1 MMNFNWANELA
12 KNALKTAQK
21 RIDSVLD
28 ITPEDEIENDE
39 DASDLVNTS
48 VDQALEQ
55 ENQSGH
61 HKEWNEA
68 NSSCIPIY
76 DGTSGIE
83 VVDSE
88 PNPIRDSHHAGLLPH
103 SPSSNS
109 PEEELVCN
117 EEQDIPHSNN
127 VEKHKDS
134 ELLEQDNK
142 HFVAENSSHENN
154 KHHDDTLTLI
164 SSDFEVLRHS
174 DSCSMASSVPPKTL
188 TVLLPDASTIETHEQ
203 AKQEDNSDLQPTSAE
218 IAHLRTQIQYQE
230 RRIRDLQFQNQ
241 RLEAKSKELLA
252 FKAMRTQQSTAE
264 ARLLKKLNEK
274 ETKLA
279 DLLQEGEKLA
289 EMNGKLSKELKRLRA
304 NLAEQEQLAKKST
317 EAETSR
323 DLARE
328 EARGLAAEITKLRA
342 VIKSLELDLAEL
354 KMLNE
359 SLTND
364 LKKKDDKIS
373 KLLADVQQSQASREL
388 ANEKLRRLETAFEEV
403 SIKVKQEEM
412 SSKSIEEITLGLNA
426 DLEEEKKKNERQ
438 TAYIDSLEKR
448 LGEMMETQQ
457 NNAEMIA
464 TVSAPL
470 LESIHQ
476 LEEKISVKDNEYEQT
491 VCEKE
496 ISISTLNLEKGHLLL
511 ENEKFK
517 KENEEDDKNINTEDM
532 TCHSDAISESKRLTE
547 SEEKSKGLRT
557 RSDFIFLNE
566 LGEGSFSTVYHVRE
580 KSTGRELAAKVC
592 FKKQIIRERK
602 IDYIFR
608 EKEALIRLSNIDGKH
623 PFLAQI
629 MCTFQDTENLYII
642 MTLAKK
648 GDLLKLMRKSGG
660 KFNLNLARFYTCEIV
675 AALEHM
681 HSLKIIHRDLK
692 PENILISETGHI
704 LVSDFGSAKILD
716 RAKANTQTDRPKIQ
730 KRRSSFVGTPQF
742 VSPEVL
748 KGEPVQQA
756 CDYWALGVIIYQL
769 LTGKHAFYD
778 VAEYLIYRR
787 ILSAAYKIPDDFPEI
802 AANIVRKLLIVKVT
816 DRLGSVESGGA
827 ETVKKEP
834 FFDGIK
840 WDSITETEFR
850 ERIQNDLATIE
861 RLNKHARQIEQQNSI
876 LEMNSSKLLHKIEE
890 LTKKLSEKE
899 DEIGKVYVQ
908 LSDEADTF
916 EKRIMQKQNEVDDAR
931 KYSEVLEKE
940 LHQLKMQNGE
950 RLMEQEKIQEFLPNG
965 SSFMLSIPNHALQIE
980 LADALAKY
988 EKSMRQIST
997 LEGKISSMEAES
1009 QYVDSLRHELQA
1021 LRLRYEN
1028 LLEAH
1033 GEKIERIEELELDL
1047 ADLKKL
1053 LKDQKVTRKRSEFV
1067 KYAFKKKRSLYYSM
1081 HVHEYVHKIWCLLAP
1096 F

>member
-1 MMNFNWANELA
+1 MNFNWANELA

-203 AKQEDNSDLQPTSAE
+203 PMSVNCVTAHTEFFMDITSVIVAKQEDNSDLQPTSAE

-279 DLLQEGEKLA
+279 DLLQEA
-289 EMNGKLSKELKRLRA
+289 IS
-304 NLAEQEQLAKKST
+304 KKST

-412 SSKSIEEITLGLNA
+412 SSKSIEEITLGGSSPKCRSRRG
-426 DLEEEKKKNERQ
+426 KKKNERQ

-517 KENEEDDKNINTEDM
+517 KENEESTRRIGQFSKLNRERETGRREGMSDAEKEEMKKNNSESNEQDDKNINTEDM

-566 LGEGSFSTVYHVRE
+566 LGEGSFST
-580 KSTGRELAAKVC
+580 
-592 FKKQIIRERK
+592 
-602 IDYIFR
+602 
-608 EKEALIRLSNIDGKH
+608 KEALIRLSNIDGKH

-840 WDSITETEFR
+840 WDSITETEVP
-850 ERIQNDLATIE
+850 QSPCD
-861 RLNKHARQIEQQNSI
+861 S
-876 LEMNSSKLLHKIEE
+876 EE
-890 LTKKLSEKE
+890 
-899 DEIGKVYVQ
+899 
-908 LSDEADTF
+908 
-916 EKRIMQKQNEVDDAR
+916 
-931 KYSEVLEKE
+931 
-940 LHQLKMQNGE
+940 
-950 RLMEQEKIQEFLPNG
+950 
-965 SSFMLSIPNHALQIE
+965 
-980 LADALAKY
+980 
-988 EKSMRQIST
+988 
-997 LEGKISSMEAES
+997 
-1009 QYVDSLRHELQA
+1009 
-1021 LRLRYEN
+1021 
-1028 LLEAH
+1028 
-1033 GEKIERIEELELDL
+1033 
-1047 ADLKKL
+1047 
-1053 LKDQKVTRKRSEFV
+1053 
-1067 KYAFKKKRSLYYSM
+1067 
-1081 HVHEYVHKIWCLLAP
+1081 C
-1096 F
+1096 